1 MKARLIYN
9 PTSGKEILKKNL
21 ADILNVME
29 QAGYESSA
37 YATTP
42 EPFSAKNEATRCAL
56 AGFDL
61 IVAAGGDGTI
71 IEVING
77 IAPL

>member
-56 AGFDL
+56 SITLPCAKIL
-61 IVAAGGDGTI
+61 KSSAVAILSRAK
-71 IEVING
+71 
-77 IAPL
+77 